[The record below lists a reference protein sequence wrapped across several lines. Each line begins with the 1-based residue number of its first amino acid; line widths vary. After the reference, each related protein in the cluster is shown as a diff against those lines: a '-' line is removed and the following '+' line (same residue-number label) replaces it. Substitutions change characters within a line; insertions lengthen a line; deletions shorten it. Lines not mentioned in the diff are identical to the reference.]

1 LIDTL
6 LGAMR
11 VAHFD
16 VDDTPAFSMF
26 DDLGMGQT
34 ARNPEAQLGK
44 SPPVAVIV
52 DPIVKTAKGSKIKS
66 HPLFL
71 SEQ

>member
-1 LIDTL
+1 
-6 LGAMR
+6 
-11 VAHFD
+11 
-16 VDDTPAFSMF
+16 MF

-34 ARNPEAQLGK
+34 ARNPKAQLGK

-71 SEQ
+71 SEQWFDDKTVG